1 MKEPRCIR
9 YFKTLDKAELARDI
23 LIEEGF
29 EAYVTEDKFYDI
41 ALKDL
46 GMISRFR
53 LYVERDE
60 IEPIAKL
67 LLAKMKKPLKK

>member
-1 MKEPRCIR
+1 MNKPRCIR
-9 YFKTLDKAELARDI
+9 YFKAKEEAEIAKDI

-41 ALKDL
+41 ALSEL

-53 LYVERDE
+53 LYIDRSD
-60 IEPIAKL
+60 IDSIAKVL
-67 LLAKMKKPLKK
+67 EDRLKKIKQ